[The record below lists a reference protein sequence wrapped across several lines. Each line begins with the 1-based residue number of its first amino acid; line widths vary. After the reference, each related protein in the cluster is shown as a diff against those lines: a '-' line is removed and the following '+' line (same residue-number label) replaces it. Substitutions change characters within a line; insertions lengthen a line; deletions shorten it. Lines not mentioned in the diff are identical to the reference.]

1 MMLNNVYHKD
11 TKVITHYAAQ
21 YGDAQASVLAFP
33 SEFIELQKHY
43 PIFFRRDGES
53 DNYQCSVLLGLE
65 KNENLFLDASY
76 PSGWKADYVP
86 AILNK
91 GPDRKSVV

>member
-33 SEFIELQKHY
+33 SEFIELQK
-43 PIFFRRDGES
+43 RT
-53 DNYQCSVLLGLE
+53 
-65 KNENLFLDASY
+65 
-76 PSGWKADYVP
+76 
-86 AILNK
+86 
-91 GPDRKSVV
+91 